1 MRPDSVPART
11 ALGSQELQT
20 RAKGIS
26 QRLRTVLLLV
36 DGKRTSAMIEMLA
49 VKAGAPADSLLV
61 LQDMGM
67 VEVPAEASAEP
78 PPAPAPASPPVEAA
92 APQPEAIAAPEPA
105 AAPAVEPRPEPAVQV
120 APAPP
125 PPSPAPAPA
134 VPVIAPKPAAAPA
147 ADAPRD
153 MRNWL
158 GAPPMVD
165 TRPQRVVTP
174 APTPAPSPVPAA
186 AAPAAVPV
194 PKTPAGA
201 AIPGAPSLETTQSSA
216 MPEWPSDSILNRDV
230 MDLMPKVTV
239 VPLQKDIA
247 LEQAREHLITA
258 LRRDAPQEGAMLM
271 VKISRTYTRPG
282 LIALLSDIEA
292 KLAPNTSPADAA
304 DTVAF
309 ARFLIEPEP
318 PMPPIEQ
325 G

>member
-1 MRPDSVPART
+1 
-11 ALGSQELQT
+11 
-20 RAKGIS
+20 
-26 QRLRTVLLLV
+26 
-36 DGKRTSAMIEMLA
+36 
-49 VKAGAPADSLLV
+49 
-61 LQDMGM
+61 
-67 VEVPAEASAEP
+67 
-78 PPAPAPASPPVEAA
+78 
-92 APQPEAIAAPEPA
+92 
-105 AAPAVEPRPEPAVQV
+105 
-120 APAPP
+120 
-125 PPSPAPAPA
+125 
-134 VPVIAPKPAAAPA
+134 
-147 ADAPRD
+147 
-153 MRNWL
+153 
-158 GAPPMVD
+158 
-165 TRPQRVVTP
+165 
-174 APTPAPSPVPAA
+174 
-186 AAPAAVPV
+186 
-194 PKTPAGA
+194 
-201 AIPGAPSLETTQSSA
+201 

>member
-1 MRPDSVPART
+1 
-11 ALGSQELQT
+11 
-20 RAKGIS
+20 
-26 QRLRTVLLLV
+26 
-36 DGKRTSAMIEMLA
+36 MIEMLA

-67 VEVPAEASAEP
+67 VEVPVEDVPE
-78 PPAPAPASPPVEAA
+78 PAPP
-92 APQPEAIAAPEPA
+92 AAPEPA
-105 AAPAVEPRPEPAVQV
+105 AAEVQPVVAAAAEQPSPVAAPPAVSIAPVIVEPANNS
-120 APAPP
+120 A
-125 PPSPAPAPA
+125 PAPAP
-134 VPVIAPKPAAAPA
+134 VPAPA
-147 ADAPRD
+147 PGAGAPRD

-165 TRPQRVVTP
+165 TRPLG
-174 APTPAPSPVPAA
+174 AAA
-186 AAPAAVPV
+186 AAPAPKAVPSPATQAPVSQPV
-194 PKTPAGA
+194 PKTPTGA
-201 AIPGAPSLETTQSSA
+201 AMPGAPSLETTQSSA

-247 LEQAREHLITA
+247 LEQAREHLISA

-282 LIALLSDIEA
+282 LIALLAEIEA

-309 ARFLIEPEP
+309 ARFLIEPDP
-318 PMPPIEQ
+318 PVPPVEQ

>member
-1 MRPDSVPART
+1 MRPDSVPTRT
-11 ALGSQELQT
+11 AVGSQELQT

-67 VEVPAEASAEP
+67 VEVPAEAIPEP
-78 PPAPAPASPPVEAA
+78 TPPTPAPPPVEAVA
-92 APQPEAIAAPEPA
+92 SEPEAIATAAPEPA
-105 AAPAVEPRPEPAVQV
+105 PVVEPEPEPVVQV

-134 VPVIAPKPAAAPA
+134 VPVIAPKPAAAPTA
-147 ADAPRD
+147 ESPRD

-165 TRPQRVVTP
+165 TRPQRVITP
-174 APTPAPSPVPAA
+174 APTPVPSPAPAPAA
-186 AAPAAVPV
+186 AAPAPV
-194 PKTPAGA
+194 PKTPTGA